1 MVLALIN
8 TVFAQDSQDAAIAQ
22 WRVVADQVPKK
33 FPKLA
38 VLIYDPESNV
48 RSGGP
53 NGIGDHHAGYE
64 LIGASQ
70 RGDQIAAR
78 VGGRRCYDSD
88 VFRRIDV
95 LRSTQQAGFTWVG
108 LSTLQSDPRRPRRTP
123 PPAAGSNAPT

>member
-88 VFRRIDV
+88 VFRRIDCAAICAAGWIHMGRPFDAAV
-95 LRSTQQAGFTWVG
+95 RRST
-108 LSTLQSDPRRPRRTP
+108 
-123 PPAAGSNAPT
+123 